1 MRQLISEV
9 GRVGFWVVCV
19 LGVIAIGVE
28 WMSPGLAATTI
39 DPIWLIVCGF
49 VCLGFRVNE

>member
-28 WMSPGLAATTI
+28 WISPGLAATTI